1 MGVRETLDKI
11 ENMVATA
18 KTFPFTGH
26 ILINDNDLVH
36 YVEELRNDLPKELE
50 KADAIMK
57 QREGILKDAQREAEH
72 IRKEAQDQAA
82 LMVEHSEIVMQSKQ
96 RGKEILQQTQQQS
109 KEMIDA
115 AKAQAQEL
123 QDNVDLYAN
132 QVFEQLIAHVSRTF
146 EGVSR
151 RRTASTGRHGRQ
163 QVAGPL
169 AQALGHH
176 QTAKAG
182 LNQPK
187 PPAPAKEEEAE
198 EHLPAEQ

>member
-1 MGVRETLDKI
+1 MGVRETLDNI

-57 QREGILKDAQREAEH
+57 QREAEH

-82 LMVEHSEIVMQSKQ
+82 LMVEHSEIVMQSRQ

-146 EGVSR
+146 EGVQQ
-151 RRTASTGRHGRQ
+151 AQNGVQQAATGVQ
-163 QVAGPL
+163 QVTQGL
-169 AQALGHH
+169 QQALQVL